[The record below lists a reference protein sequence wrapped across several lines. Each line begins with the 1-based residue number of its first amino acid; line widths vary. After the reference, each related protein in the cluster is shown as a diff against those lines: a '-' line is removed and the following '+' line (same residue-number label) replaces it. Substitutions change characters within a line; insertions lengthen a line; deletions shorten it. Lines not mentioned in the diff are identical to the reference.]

1 MTLRDMRLPAVL
13 RFTASTKEERRTLM
27 LLTLPWLVPGMIASW
42 QVFIIEQSH
51 TPISIPDAIMWQMG
65 AWLQWAAWILIV
77 RRVVLALPLDRIGA
91 KRWTA
96 LHLSATAVVA
106 AAQLFVL
113 ALFDSMFNPPFADAP
128 MSRIYRAE
136 ALLHLDFT
144 VMVYWTM
151 LGSIYM
157 VEFHR
162 RFRQRDL
169 DAARLSAQLAAAQ
182 LETLRMQLNPH
193 FLFNA
198 LNGVGELLHSDPA
211 SANRMISRISEL
223 LRQALR
229 SGASH
234 EIPLW
239 RELELADAYL
249 DIARMRFGRALSVEV
264 SVAPAA
270 MDVLVPA
277 LILQPLLENA
287 FHHGFGSRSASPRL
301 EIVANVTGERLR
313 LSVQDNGRGDDA
325 PDDAG
330 FGIGLSN
337 TRSRLEAMYQ
347 GIATLLLE
355 TPLYGGFLVVIELPA
370 RVKTT
375 SIAEHAKAS

>member
-1 MTLRDMRLPAVL
+1 MSLSDTF
-13 RFTASTKEERRTLM
+13 RFPPTSREERRTLM
-27 LLTLPWLVPGMIASW
+27 MLTLPWLVPGMIASW
-42 QVFIIEQSH
+42 QIYVIEAAH
-51 TPISIPDAIMWQMG
+51 TPISVADSIMWQMG
-65 AWLQWAAWILIV
+65 AWMQWAAWILII
-77 RRVVLALPLDRIGA
+77 RHVVLAFPVDRIGA
-91 KRWTA
+91 GKWVA
-96 LHLSATAVVA
+96 LHASATVIVA
-106 AAQLFVL
+106 AAQLSVL
-113 ALFDSMFNPPFADAP
+113 ALFDRIFNPPYLDAP
-128 MSRIYRAE
+128 WSRIYRVE
-136 ALLHLDFT
+136 MLLHLDFT

-151 LGSIYM
+151 LGTIYM
-157 VEFHR
+157 IEFHR

-169 DAARLSAQLAAAQ
+169 DAAKLSAQLAAAQ

-198 LNGVGELLHSDPA
+198 LNGVGELLHSDP
-211 SANRMISRISEL
+211 SLANRIIARISEL

-249 DIARMRFGRALSVEV
+249 DIARMRFGSALSVDV

-287 FHHGFGSRSASPRL
+287 FHHGFGARSNSPRL
-301 EIVANVTGERLR
+301 EIVASVAGDRLR
-313 LSVQDNGRGDDA
+313 LSVQDNGNGVSSTEA
-325 PDDAG
+325 PG

-337 TRSRLEAMYQ
+337 TRSRLEAMY
-347 GIATLLLE
+347 GEGATLLLE

-370 RVKTT
+370 RVKA
-375 SIAEHAKAS
+375 SSVDHAKAS

>member
-1 MTLRDMRLPAVL
+1 
-13 RFTASTKEERRTLM
+13 M

-42 QVFIIEQSH
+42 QVYVLEAAR
-51 TPISIPDAIMWQMG
+51 TPIGALDSTLWQMS
-65 AWLQWAAWILIV
+65 AWMQWAAWILII
-77 RRVVLALPLDRIGA
+77 RRVALALPLDRIGPA
-91 KRWTA
+91 KWVA
-96 LHLSATAVVA
+96 LHLSGTVIVA
-106 AAQLFVL
+106 AIQLFVNAIL
-113 ALFDSMFNPPFADAP
+113 DHIFNPIFDHPP
-128 MSRIYRAE
+128 PLLRIYRTQ

-211 SANRMISRISEL
+211 SANRMIARISEL

-249 DIARMRFGRALSVEV
+249 DIARMRFGNTLSVDV
-264 SVAPAA
+264 SISPSA

-287 FHHGFGSRSASPRL
+287 FHHGFGSRSESPRL
-301 EIVANVTGERLR
+301 EIVANVDGERLR
-313 LSVQDNGRGDDA
+313 ISVQDNGNGVSSTK
-325 PDDAG
+325 DAG

-337 TRSRLEAMYQ
+337 TRSRLEAMYA
-347 GIATLLLE
+347 GIATLALE
-355 TPLYGGFLVVIELPA
+355 APLYGGFLVIIELPA
-370 RVKTT
+370 RVKVNTT
-375 SIAEHAKAS
+375 EHALAS